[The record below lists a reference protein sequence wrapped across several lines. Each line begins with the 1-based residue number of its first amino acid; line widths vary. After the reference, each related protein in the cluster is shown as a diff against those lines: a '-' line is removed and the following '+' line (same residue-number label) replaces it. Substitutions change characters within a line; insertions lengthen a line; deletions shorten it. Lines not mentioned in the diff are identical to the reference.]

1 MKEFFVIYQDKI
13 MTATI
18 SFVVAILTSLLTH
31 FLGNFKLLYTEKLK
45 IASDLSKI
53 KYEGI
58 TEIRKEID
66 ILSQYEDL
74 CITEDNDILIFENI
88 GEKVYT
94 PACCYSYKSLTEIAS
109 VLNELHRKYG
119 YCLRNTS
126 VIYI

>member
-88 GEKVYT
+88 GEKSIHLLAAIHINHLQKLQVY
-94 PACCYSYKSLTEIAS
+94 
-109 VLNELHRKYG
+109 
-119 YCLRNTS
+119 
-126 VIYI
+126 